1 MKENAKRERTY
12 PSERV
17 CSLGKQPLI
26 LSVEHEFGGWAVDI
40 RKNKPGE
47 ITDFVVD
54 YVRAYQYKEL
64 L

>member
-1 MKENAKRERTY
+1 LGE
-12 PSERV
+12 
-17 CSLGKQPLI
+17 GKQPLN